1 MKTLEIIEFAILG
14 VSAQIE
20 IIESLMNVGE
30 AKNIML
36 EELYRKLK
44 ELDLIKQG
52 LKISGWNSPDESLKI
67 KTKRQKWCR
76 LEKPESEDMKQCQ
89 K

>member
-14 VSAQIE
+14 VSTQIE

-36 EELYRKLK
+36 EDLYRKLK

-52 LKISGWNSPDESLKI
+52 LKISGME
-67 KTKRQKWCR
+67 
-76 LEKPESEDMKQCQ
+76 
-89 K
+89 

>member
-20 IIESLMNVGE
+20 IIESLMNVGG

-36 EELYRKLK
+36 EDLYRKLK

-52 LKISGWNSPDESLKI
+52 LNISGME
-67 KTKRQKWCR
+67 
-76 LEKPESEDMKQCQ
+76 
-89 K
+89 

>member
-36 EELYRKLK
+36 EDLYRKLK

-52 LKISGWNSPDESLKI
+52 LKINGM
-67 KTKRQKWCR
+67 Q
-76 LEKPESEDMKQCQ
+76 
-89 K
+89 

>member
-36 EELYRKLK
+36 EDLYRKLK

-52 LKISGWNSPDESLKI
+52 LKISGME
-67 KTKRQKWCR
+67 
-76 LEKPESEDMKQCQ
+76 
-89 K
+89 

>member
-30 AKNIML
+30 TKNIML
-36 EELYRKLK
+36 EDLYRKLK
-44 ELDLIKQG
+44 ELDLINQG
-52 LKISGWNSPDESLKI
+52 LKISGME
-67 KTKRQKWCR
+67 
-76 LEKPESEDMKQCQ
+76 
-89 K
+89 

>member
-36 EELYRKLK
+36 EDLYRKLK
-44 ELDLIKQG
+44 ELDLIMRG
-52 LKISGWNSPDESLKI
+52 LKISGME
-67 KTKRQKWCR
+67 
-76 LEKPESEDMKQCQ
+76 
-89 K
+89 

>member
-36 EELYRKLK
+36 EGLYRKLK

-52 LKISGWNSPDESLKI
+52 LKISGME
-67 KTKRQKWCR
+67 
-76 LEKPESEDMKQCQ
+76 
-89 K
+89 

>member
-36 EELYRKLK
+36 EDLYRKLK

-52 LKISGWNSPDESLKI
+52 LKISRME
-67 KTKRQKWCR
+67 
-76 LEKPESEDMKQCQ
+76 
-89 K
+89 

>member
-14 VSAQIE
+14 VTPQIE

-36 EELYRKLK
+36 EDLYRKLK

-52 LKISGWNSPDESLKI
+52 LKINGME
-67 KTKRQKWCR
+67 
-76 LEKPESEDMKQCQ
+76 
-89 K
+89 

>member
-1 MKTLEIIEFAILG
+1 MKTFEIIEFAILG

-36 EELYRKLK
+36 EDLYRKLK

-52 LKISGWNSPDESLKI
+52 LKINGME
-67 KTKRQKWCR
+67 
-76 LEKPESEDMKQCQ
+76 
-89 K
+89 

>member
-30 AKNIML
+30 
-36 EELYRKLK
+36 
-44 ELDLIKQG
+44 
-52 LKISGWNSPDESLKI
+52 
-67 KTKRQKWCR
+67 TKKHNVRR
-76 LEKPESEDMKQCQ
+76 FV
-89 K
+89 

>member
-36 EELYRKLK
+36 EDLYRKLK

-52 LKISGWNSPDESLKI
+52 LNISGME
-67 KTKRQKWCR
+67 
-76 LEKPESEDMKQCQ
+76 
-89 K
+89 

>member
-1 MKTLEIIEFAILG
+1 MKTNEIIEFAILG

-20 IIESLMNVGE
+20 IVESLMNVGE

-36 EELYRKLK
+36 KDLNGKLK

-52 LKISGWNSPDESLKI
+52 LKISG
-67 KTKRQKWCR
+67 
-76 LEKPESEDMKQCQ
+76 M
-89 K
+89 

>member
-14 VSAQIE
+14 VSVQIE

-36 EELYRKLK
+36 EDLYRKLK

-52 LKISGWNSPDESLKI
+52 LKISGTE
-67 KTKRQKWCR
+67 
-76 LEKPESEDMKQCQ
+76 
-89 K
+89 

>member
-36 EELYRKLK
+36 EDLYRKLK

-52 LKISGWNSPDESLKI
+52 LMISGME
-67 KTKRQKWCR
+67 
-76 LEKPESEDMKQCQ
+76 
-89 K
+89 

>member
-1 MKTLEIIEFAILG
+1 MKTLEIIEFVILG

-36 EELYRKLK
+36 EDLYRMLK

-52 LKISGWNSPDESLKI
+52 LKISG
-67 KTKRQKWCR
+67 
-76 LEKPESEDMKQCQ
+76 MH
-89 K
+89 

>member
-20 IIESLMNVGE
+20 IIESLMNVGQ

-36 EELYRKLK
+36 EDLYRKLK

-52 LKISGWNSPDESLKI
+52 LKISGM
-67 KTKRQKWCR
+67 Q
-76 LEKPESEDMKQCQ
+76 
-89 K
+89 

>member
-36 EELYRKLK
+36 EDLY
-44 ELDLIKQG
+44 I
-52 LKISGWNSPDESLKI
+52 
-67 KTKRQKWCR
+67 
-76 LEKPESEDMKQCQ
+76 
-89 K
+89 

>member
-36 EELYRKLK
+36 EDLYRKLK

-52 LKISGWNSPDESLKI
+52 LKINGME
-67 KTKRQKWCR
+67 
-76 LEKPESEDMKQCQ
+76 
-89 K
+89 

>member
-14 VSAQIE
+14 VSAKIE

-36 EELYRKLK
+36 EDLYRKLK

-52 LKISGWNSPDESLKI
+52 LKING
-67 KTKRQKWCR
+67 
-76 LEKPESEDMKQCQ
+76 MK
-89 K
+89 

>member
-36 EELYRKLK
+36 EDLYRKLK
-44 ELDLIKQG
+44 ELDLIKRG
-52 LKISGWNSPDESLKI
+52 LKISGME
-67 KTKRQKWCR
+67 
-76 LEKPESEDMKQCQ
+76 
-89 K
+89 

>member
-1 MKTLEIIEFAILG
+1 MKTLEIIEFAIWG

-36 EELYRKLK
+36 EDLYRKLK

-52 LKISGWNSPDESLKI
+52 LNISGME
-67 KTKRQKWCR
+67 
-76 LEKPESEDMKQCQ
+76 
-89 K
+89 